1 MGNTKKVGTAGRFSS
16 RYGVGIRKRI
26 LAVENKQNVTSSC
39 PFCGF
44 AAVRREAA
52 GLFNCK
58 KCEARFTGGA
68 YEPQTLIGKTILK
81 MVSQKSFLAGAEELI
96 KSKESSFSDIEREV
110 EKSLAAD
117 ANKTKE
123 DKE

>member
-1 MGNTKKVGTAGRFSS
+1 MGNTLKVGTAGRFGS

-26 LAVENKQNVTSSC
+26 LAVESKQNVDSSC

-44 AAVRREAA
+44 SKIRREAA

-81 MVSQKSFLAGAEELI
+81 MVTQKSFLAGAEELI

-110 EKSLAAD
+110 QKSLASD
-117 ANKTKE
+117 SNKSKE